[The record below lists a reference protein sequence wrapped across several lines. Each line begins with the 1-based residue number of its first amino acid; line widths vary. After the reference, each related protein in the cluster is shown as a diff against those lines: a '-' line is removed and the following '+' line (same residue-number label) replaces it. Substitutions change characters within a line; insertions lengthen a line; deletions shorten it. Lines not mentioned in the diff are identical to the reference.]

1 MEPEVIEAE
10 LVLPIHLNFK
20 RIQMYEKYPKGQSRG
35 RHWKHLKQILQA
47 ENYNNYSPD
56 EPNYKLLLGHEKE
69 APLLTDCL
77 HLFAHFVKQKVK
89 IFSTYSLIALMLAD
103 AGGGYFHSLKS
114 LGCSVIF
121 FVPALKTG
129 PR

>member
-56 EPNYKLLLGHEKE
+56 EPNCKIS
-69 APLLTDCL
+69 
-77 HLFAHFVKQKVK
+77 FSHFHH
-89 IFSTYSLIALMLAD
+89 YSLAISPTFDYAFDLRRTLFLAALMHGLR
-103 AGGGYFHSLKS
+103 L
-114 LGCSVIF
+114 F
-121 FVPALKTG
+121 FLS
-129 PR
+129 